1 MVRNLARH
9 RAEEAEYGFS
19 WAQWQVLQLQSVDA
33 YARANARRYGP
44 RFDAVNERIEDAIH
58 RAYAGG
64 GARAEADILQAIRQG
79 WSPPAGAPGD
89 NPGAPFGGS
98 FFRADNRRLDALV
111 DAAHSD
117 MMRAEHAV
125 LRKAHDAY
133 RKAVFDAQVY
143 AASGAGTFEK
153 AIDMATD
160 DMLRSGLASVTY
172 ANGAVHRASEYA
184 AMAVRTAVKRATFA
198 GDGQM
203 RQEWGVHTVVVNHRT
218 LACPQCMEWCGR
230 VLVDDV
236 YSGGTA
242 AEAAA
247 SGYALLSDAMAAGL
261 FHPNCRDTM
270 STFFPGVSDEPTKPS
285 ESEKRAADR
294 REYLERAETAAES
307 NSERYRRLSEYS
319 LDEQKRERYTKLA
332 DEWEGRKAA
341 VSKAH
346 RSASRGKYNGSLGD
360 TTSSIEEAYSEAEDM
375 VTLFNERNGA
385 SLETAGD
392 TGGIGDERMAAI
404 LSGIE
409 YAFQF
414 TGLDP
419 K

>member
-1 MVRNLARH
+1 MPAQITPEDVRAAFARIEEELISSMVRNLARH
-9 RAEEAEYGFS
+9 RAEEAEYGFD
-19 WAQWQVLQLQSVDA
+19 WAQWQALQLESLDA
-33 YARANARRYGP
+33 YARDNAHRNGP
-44 RFDAVNERIEDAIH
+44 RFDAINAKIEDAI
-58 RAYAGG
+58 RNAYADG
-64 GARAEADILQAIRQG
+64 GAKAEAGILEAIRRG
-79 WSPPAGAPGD
+79 WDSPAHH
-89 NPGAPFGGS
+89 GGT
-98 FFRADNRRLDALV
+98 FFHVNSRRLDALV
-111 DAAHSD
+111 DATHAD

-125 LRKAHDAY
+125 LRKARDAY

-218 LACPQCMEWCGR
+218 LACSQCMEWCGR

-242 AEAAA
+242 AEASA

-270 STFFPGVSDEPTKPS
+270 STWFPGVSDEPTKPP
-285 ESEKRAADR
+285 ESERKAANE

-319 LDEQKRERYTKLA
+319 LDDTKREKYAALA
-332 DEWEGRKAA
+332 DE
-341 VSKAH
+341 
-346 RSASRGKYNGSLGD
+346 
-360 TTSSIEEAYSEAEDM
+360 
-375 VTLFNERNGA
+375 
-385 SLETAGD
+385 
-392 TGGIGDERMAAI
+392 
-404 LSGIE
+404 
-409 YAFQF
+409 
-414 TGLDP
+414 
-419 K
+419 